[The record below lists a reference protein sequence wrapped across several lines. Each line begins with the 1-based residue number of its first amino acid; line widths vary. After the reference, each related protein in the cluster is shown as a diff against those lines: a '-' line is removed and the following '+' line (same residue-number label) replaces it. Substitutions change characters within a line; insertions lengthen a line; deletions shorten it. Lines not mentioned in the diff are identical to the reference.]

1 MTATHN
7 KSPSVTQNQW
17 SDETIEVNDDIRL
30 CSVNETFSDALF
42 TLITR
47 NQAWLQTAMDW
58 PQYVQSVEDTRK
70 TLMTNYLL
78 HHRHYAKM
86 YLVFYRQAL
95 IGVFS
100 FNLIEPTNKTAYIG
114 YWLDEQMQGK
124 GIISTVLETM
134 IAKFSAEG
142 RVRRFV
148 IKCIVENKASNQ
160 VALRNG
166 FTLEGCLKQ
175 AEFLNGQYRDQNI
188 YARIES

>member
-1 MTATHN
+1 MTT
-7 KSPSVTQNQW
+7 TQNASSAMNTNEW
-17 SDETIEVNDDIRL
+17 PDEIITVNDDIHL
-30 CSVNETFSDALF
+30 HSVHEKFIAPLF

-47 NQAWLQTAMDW
+47 NKAWLQTTMDW
-58 PQYVQSVEDTRK
+58 PQSVMTVADTRK

-86 YLVFYRQAL
+86 YLIFYGNEL
-95 IGVFS
+95 SGVFS
-100 FNLIEPTNKTAYIG
+100 FNLIEPTNKTTYLG
-114 YWLDEQMQGK
+114 YWLDEQMQGR
-124 GIISTVLETM
+124 GVISAVIETV

-148 IKCIVENKASNQ
+148 IKCVVENEASNR

-188 YARIES
+188 YSRIQS